1 MSVSEAP
8 ENIQRKLKTIPNDP
22 GVYQYFD
29 GEGKL
34 IYVGKAKNLK
44 KRVTSYFAKDRYSSR
59 KTAVLVKQIRDL
71 KFVVVTTEID
81 ALLLE
86 NSLIKEYQPRYNVLL
101 KDDKTFP
108 WICIKKERFPR
119 IFSTR
124 RVIRDGSQYF
134 GPYTSVKAM
143 NTLLE
148 LVRQLYPLR
157 NCTYNLSEENI
168 EAQKFKV
175 CLEYQIG
182 NCLGPCENRQT
193 EEDYNESIQQIRKII
208 KGNVS
213 EVKNHLTDLMKA
225 YADNMEFE
233 KAQIVKEKFDRL
245 HHFQTKS
252 TVVSPVVKDADVFSI
267 ISDAKTAYV
276 NYLKI
281 VEGAIVQ
288 AYTMEM
294 RKKLEESNEE
304 LLEMAIV
311 ELRARMSSTSKE
323 LILPFKIDLKLEG
336 VKNHVPQRGD
346 RMQLLNLSKRNT
358 FSFKKDK
365 EKQIEIIDPD
375 RHVNRIMAQMKTDLR
390 MKEEPRHI
398 ECFDNSNIQGTN
410 PVAAMVCFRNGKP
423 FKKDYRHYNIKTV
436 VGPDD
441 FASMEEV
448 IYRRY
453 KRLLDEKKPLPQLI
467 IIDGGKGQLSSAV
480 KSLEKLGLRGKITI
494 IGIAKKLEEIFFPG
508 DSVPLYIDKRSE
520 SLKVIQF
527 ARNEAHRF
535 GITHHRNRR
544 AKDTIKSELTE
555 IAGISYK
562 TAQKLLW
569 KFRSVKKVKEATEEE
584 LAEAVGKA
592 KAKIVFKFFAAKE

>member
-8 ENIQRKLKTIPNDP
+8 ENIQRKLKTIPKDP

-29 GEGKL
+29 SEGKL
-34 IYVGKAKNLK
+34 IYVGKAKNLR
-44 KRVTSYFAKDRYSSR
+44 KRVSSYFTKDKHDSR
-59 KTAVLVKQIRDL
+59 KTAVLVKQIKDI
-71 KFVVVTTEID
+71 KFVVVSTEID

-86 NSLIKEYQPRYNVLL
+86 NSLIKEHQPRYNVLL

-119 IFSTR
+119 VFSTR
-124 RVIRDGSQYF
+124 KVIKDGSSYY

-148 LVRQLYPLR
+148 LVRHLYPLR
-157 NCTYNLSEENI
+157 NCVYNLSEENI
-168 EAQKFKV
+168 AEGKFKM

-182 NCLGPCENRQT
+182 NCLGACEGRQT
-193 EEDYNESIQQIRKII
+193 EEDYNESINQIKKII

-213 EVKNHLTDLMKA
+213 EVKAHLNGLMTE

-233 KAQIVKEKFDRL
+233 KAQFVKEKYERL

-252 TVVSPVVKDADVFSI
+252 TVVSPVVQDADVFSI

-276 NYLKI
+276 NFLKI

-288 AYTMEM
+288 AYTIEM
-294 RKKLEESNEE
+294 RKKMDESDKH
-304 LLEMAIV
+304 LLAMAIV
-311 ELRARMSSTSKE
+311 ELRDRMGSTSKE
-323 LILPFKIDLKLEG
+323 LILPFKISLELEG

-346 RMQLLNLSKRNT
+346 RMQLLNLSKRNAI
-358 FSFKKDK
+358 SFKHEK

-375 RHVNRIMAQMKTDLR
+375 RHVNRIMAQMMVDLR

-453 KRLLDEKKPLPQLI
+453 KRLLDEDKPLPQLI

-494 IGIAKKLEEIFFPG
+494 VGIAKKLEEIFFPG

-520 SLKVIQF
+520 SLKVIQN

-555 IAGISYK
+555 IVGISYK

-569 KFRSVKKVKEATEEE
+569 KFRSVKKVKEASEAE
-584 LAEAVGKA
+584 LAEVVGKA
-592 KAKIVFKFFAAKE
+592 KAKLVFNFYQTPQ